1 MNRLLFGHPRGLAI
15 LFGTEMWE
23 RLSYYGMR
31 ALLIGYLTKYLLLPG
46 HVEGVLFYAPVKAA
60 FEALAGPLSPQPFAS
75 LLYGTYTGL
84 VYATPLLGGWL
95 ADRWLGQRT
104 VAIAGM
110 LLMAAGHFLMASE
123 AMLFPA
129 LLLLIFGGGFFKTNT
144 SSQVGFLYAPGDP
157 ARDSGYAIFY
167 VGVNVGGLLGPLI
180 CGGLGEMAGW
190 HYGFA
195 AAGFG
200 LLFALAIYF
209 AGWRYLPPDGGRTVA
224 TVDAPRQNLSP
235 DEWKAIIALALLL
248 LPLTLYWACNE
259 QWGNTL
265 TLWSIDN
272 TDRSIAL
279 FGWHGEI
286 PWTWF
291 QALNPLVIFF
301 GTPMLLSI
309 WKRQGPRQ
317 PGTARKM
324 LIGCLLM
331 SAANL
336 LMIVPALLTGRG
348 AGGHASWL
356 WLLGYYVVMTMGEI
370 HLYPVGLS
378 LFSKAAPTRMAS
390 LMMGLYF
397 VPNFLGGGFLQG
409 WLGTFWE
416 KMDKAVFFAMIAGIA
431 AAAALVI
438 RLLERPLRPLLK
450 ETA

>member
-1 MNRLLFGHPRGLAI
+1 MTTKTFFGHPRGLAI

-46 HVEGVLFYAPVKAA
+46 HIEGVLFYAPVRAA
-60 FEALAGPLSPQPFAS
+60 FEALAGPLAPQPFAS
-75 LLYGTYTGL
+75 LLYGSYTGF

-95 ADRWLGQRT
+95 ADRWLGQRA
-104 VAIAGM
+104 VAVAGM

-144 SSQVGFLYAPGDP
+144 SSQVGFLYSANDP

-167 VGVNVGGLLGPLI
+167 IGVNVGGLLGPLV
-180 CGGLGEMAGW
+180 CGWLGEEIGW
-190 HYGFA
+190 HYGFT
-195 AAGFG
+195 AAGVG
-200 LLFALAIYF
+200 LLFALVIYF
-209 AGWRYLPPDGGRTVA
+209 GGWRYLPPDGGRAVA
-224 TVDAPRQNLSP
+224 AAPPRQELSRQ
-235 DEWKAIIALALLL
+235 EWKSIAALALLL

-259 QWGNTL
+259 QWGNTI

-272 TDRSIAL
+272 TDRTIAL
-279 FGWHGEI
+279 LGWRGEI

-291 QALNPLVIFF
+291 QALNPLVIFV
-301 GTPMLLSI
+301 GTPLLLAW
-309 WKRQGPRQ
+309 WKRQGTRQ
-317 PGTARKM
+317 PATPRKM
-324 LIGCLLM
+324 LLGCLLM
-331 SAANL
+331 AAASL
-336 LMIVPALLTGRG
+336 LMVVPALSGDR
-348 AGGHASWL
+348 ASWL
-356 WLLGYYVVMTMGEI
+356 WLLAYYVVMTMGEV

-378 LFSKAAPTRMAS
+378 LFSKAAPPRLAS

-416 KMDKAVFFAMIAGIA
+416 KMDKAAFFAMIAAVA
-431 AAAALVI
+431 AAAAAVI
-438 RLLERPLRPLLK
+438 WLLERPLRRLLK

>member
-1 MNRLLFGHPRGLAI
+1 MKSFFGHPPGLAV

-46 HVEGVLFYAPVKAA
+46 HIEGVLFYAPVKAA
-60 FEALAGPLSPQPFAS
+60 FEMLTGPLAPQPFAS
-75 LLYGTYTGL
+75 LLYGSYTGF

-110 LLMAAGHFLMASE
+110 ILMAAGHFLMASE

-144 SSQVGFLYAPGDP
+144 SSQVGFLYPPNDP

-167 VGVNVGGLLGPLI
+167 IGVNVGGLLGPLV
-180 CGGLGEMAGW
+180 CGWLGEAVGW

-195 AAGFG
+195 AAGVG
-200 LLFALAIYF
+200 LLCALAIYF
-209 AGWRYLPPDGGRTVA
+209 GGWRYLPPDGGRTTAMV
-224 TVDAPRQNLSP
+224 APRQKLSRS
-235 DEWKAIIALALLL
+235 EWQSIAALGLLL

-259 QWGNTL
+259 QWGNTI
-265 TLWSIDN
+265 TLWSMDN
-272 TDRSIAL
+272 TERGIVL
-279 FGWHGEI
+279 FGQHWEI

-291 QALNPLVIFF
+291 QALNPLVIFV
-301 GTPMLLSI
+301 GTPLLLSW
-309 WKRQGPRQ
+309 WKHQGARQ
-317 PGTARKM
+317 PSTARKM
-324 LIGCLLM
+324 LLGCLLM
-331 SAANL
+331 AAASL
-336 LMIVPALLTGRG
+336 LMVIPAL
-348 AGGHASWL
+348 AGGRASWL
-356 WLLGYYVVMTMGEI
+356 WLLAYYVVMTMGEV

-378 LFSKAAPTRMAS
+378 LFSKAAPPRLAS
-390 LMMGLYF
+390 MMMGLYF

-416 KMDKAVFFAMIAGIA
+416 RMDKAAFFAMIAAVAAVA
-431 AAAALVI
+431 AAI
-438 RLLERPLRPLLK
+438 IWLLERPLLRLLK
-450 ETA
+450 EAP